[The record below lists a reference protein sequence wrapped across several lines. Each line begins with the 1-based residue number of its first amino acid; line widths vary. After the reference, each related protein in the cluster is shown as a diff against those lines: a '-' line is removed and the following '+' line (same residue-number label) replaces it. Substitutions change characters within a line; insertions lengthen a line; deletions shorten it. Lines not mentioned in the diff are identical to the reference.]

1 MKKVIAVV
9 VTYNRI
15 NLLKECLQALQ
26 AQIVDL
32 DTQLETLIV
41 DNASTDGTKE
51 WIDDVIRQKNSHET
65 GMHDGNVSDRKIYAE
80 YLAENTGG
88 AGGFYAGMKWAY
100 EHGADAIWI
109 MDDDTIPQADALQ
122 KLLDGMVCAGNEAAP
137 QGEIGF
143 VSSTVLWTDGSPC
156 QMNRQHYVG
165 EETHLSFPADSM
177 QSEQEER
184 PDRKQTDTLTLQAV
198 DSATFVSLLF
208 TRTAVENKGL
218 PVKEYFIWGDDK
230 EYTLRVSETYSCY
243 HVKESVVIHKMKNNS
258 GSNIVIDDIG
268 RVPRY
273 FYAFRNDLCTAKRR
287 GTKEVCI
294 YFVAFFL
301 NMLRVLFK
309 SRDGKKARIATMWK
323 GMTAGM
329 RFAPEIGGWKQ

>member
-1 MKKVIAVV
+1 MQHVTAVV

-15 NLLKECLQALQ
+15 DLLKECLQALREQ
-26 AQIVDL
+26 KVDR
-32 DTQLETLIV
+32 DTQLDIFLV

-51 WIDDVIRQKNSHET
+51 WID
-65 GMHDGNVSDRKIYAE
+65 GMVSAGDAEDRRIYATH
-80 YLAENTGG
+80 LAENTGG
-88 AGGFYAGMKWAY
+88 AGGFYTGMKWAY

-122 KLLDGMVCAGNEAAP
+122 KLLDGMMCAGNEVAP
-137 QGEIGF
+137 QDEIGF

-156 QMNRQHYVG
+156 QMNHQHYVG
-165 EETHLSFPADSM
+165 QEVTVSGKGAEESA
-177 QSEQEER
+177 
-184 PDRKQTDTLTLQAV
+184 LTLQAV

-208 TRTAVENKGL
+208 TRVAVENKGL

-230 EYTLRVSETYSCY
+230 EYTLRISETYPCY
-243 HVKESVVIHKMKNNS
+243 HVKESVAIHKMKTNA
-258 GSNIVIDDIG
+258 GSNIVIDDIE

-273 FYAFRNDLCTAKRR
+273 FYAFRNDLCTAKRH
-287 GTKEVCI
+287 GIKEVCI
-294 YFVAFFL
+294 YFAAFFL
-301 NMLRVLFK
+301 NMLRILFK
-309 SRDGKKARIATMWK
+309 SRDGKKMRIATMWK

>member
-1 MKKVIAVV
+1 MQHITAVV

-15 NLLKECLQALQ
+15 DLLKECLQALREQ
-26 AQIVDL
+26 KVDQ
-32 DTQLETLIV
+32 DTQLDIFLV

-51 WIDDVIRQKNSHET
+51 WIDGIVSVGDTAGRQ
-65 GMHDGNVSDRKIYAE
+65 IYATH
-80 YLAENTGG
+80 LAENTGG
-88 AGGFYAGMKWAY
+88 AGGFYTGMKWAY

-122 KLLDGMVCAGNEAAP
+122 KLLDGMMCAGNEVAP
-137 QGEIGF
+137 ESEIGF

-165 EETHLSFPADSM
+165 QALSISGKDA
-177 QSEQEER
+177 EN
-184 PDRKQTDTLTLQAV
+184 TLTLQAV

-208 TRTAVENKGL
+208 TREAVENMGL
-218 PVKEYFIWGDDK
+218 PIKEYFIWGDDK
-230 EYTLRVSETYSCY
+230 EYTLRVSETYPCF
-243 HVKESVVIHKMKNNS
+243 HVKESVVIHKMKTNA

-287 GTKEVCI
+287 GAKEVCI
-294 YFVAFFL
+294 YFAAFFL

-309 SRDGKKARIATMWK
+309 SRDGKKMRIATMWK

>member
-26 AQIVDL
+26 AQIL
-32 DTQLETLIV
+32 DPDTKLETLIV

-51 WIDDVIRQKNSHET
+51 WIDDVIDRKKSSEKET
-65 GMHDGNVSDRKIYAE
+65 CDGNASDRRIFAE
-80 YLAENTGG
+80 HLAENTGG
-88 AGGFYAGMKWAY
+88 AGGFYTGMKWAY

-109 MDDDTIPQADALQ
+109 MDDDTIPQANALQ
-122 KLLDGMVCAGNEAAP
+122 KLLDGMMCAGNETAP

-165 EETHLSFPADSM
+165 QEVFVSGKDAEENA
-177 QSEQEER
+177 
-184 PDRKQTDTLTLQAV
+184 LTLQAV

-208 TRTAVENKGL
+208 TRAAVENKGL

-230 EYTLRVSETYSCY
+230 EYTLRVSETYPCY
-243 HVKESVVIHKMKNNS
+243 HVKESVVIHKMKTNS

-287 GTKEVCI
+287 GGKEVCI
-294 YFVAFFL
+294 YFAAFFL

-309 SRDGKKARIATMWK
+309 SRDGKKMRIATMWK

>member
-1 MKKVIAVV
+1 MQHITAVV

-15 NLLKECLQALQ
+15 DLLKECLQALREQ
-26 AQIVDL
+26 KVDRN
-32 DTQLETLIV
+32 TQLDILLV

-51 WIDDVIRQKNSHET
+51 WIDGI
-65 GMHDGNVSDRKIYAE
+65 VSAGDAEGRRIYATH
-80 YLAENTGG
+80 LAENTGG
-88 AGGFYAGMKWAY
+88 AGGFYTGMKWAY

-122 KLLDGMVCAGNEAAP
+122 KLLDGMMCAGNEV
-137 QGEIGF
+137 GF

-165 EETHLSFPADSM
+165 QALSISGKDA
-177 QSEQEER
+177 EN
-184 PDRKQTDTLTLQAV
+184 TLTLQAV

-208 TRTAVENKGL
+208 SREAVENMGL
-218 PVKEYFIWGDDK
+218 PIKEYFIWGDDK
-230 EYTLRVSETYSCY
+230 EYTLRVSETYPCF
-243 HVKESVVIHKMKNNS
+243 HVKESVVIHKMKTNA

-287 GTKEVCI
+287 GAKEVCI
-294 YFVAFFL
+294 YFAAFFL
-301 NMLRVLFK
+301 NMMRVLFK
-309 SRDGKKARIATMWK
+309 SRDGRKMRIATMWK
-323 GMTAGM
+323 GMTAGV
-329 RFAPEIGGWKQ
+329 RFAPEIGGIKQ

>member
-1 MKKVIAVV
+1 MQHITAVV

-15 NLLKECLQALQ
+15 DLLKECLQALREQ
-26 AQIVDL
+26 KVDQ
-32 DTQLETLIV
+32 DTQLDIFLV

-51 WIDDVIRQKNSHET
+51 WIDGIVSVGDTAGRQ
-65 GMHDGNVSDRKIYAE
+65 IYATH
-80 YLAENTGG
+80 LAENTGG
-88 AGGFYAGMKWAY
+88 AGGFYTGMKWAY

-122 KLLDGMVCAGNEAAP
+122 KLLDGMMCAGNEAAP
-137 QGEIGF
+137 ESEIGF

-165 EETHLSFPADSM
+165 REVSVSGKDAEESA
-177 QSEQEER
+177 
-184 PDRKQTDTLTLQAV
+184 LTLQAV

-208 TRTAVENKGL
+208 SREAVENMGL
-218 PVKEYFIWGDDK
+218 PIKEYFIWGDDK
-230 EYTLRVSETYSCY
+230 EYTLRVSGTYPCY
-243 HVKESVVIHKMKNNS
+243 HVKESVVIHKMKTNA

-287 GTKEVCI
+287 GAKEVCI
-294 YFVAFFL
+294 YFAAFFL

-309 SRDGKKARIATMWK
+309 SRDGKKMRIATMWK